1 MKLNIF
7 IAFNEIGLFRR
18 SVLQFDIDLKTL
30 IDPKATIY
38 LFLGRFYVDS

>member
-1 MKLNIF
+1 MTVN
-7 IAFNEIGLFRR
+7 IAFNEISPFPRI
-18 SVLQFDIDLKTL
+18 VLKFDIDLKTL